1 MNDDI
6 YGNEFQEKSKY
17 IRGNLGGRGLDW
29 EIKPKIYKIY
39 PNCPK
44 TELSKPILEK
54 TNNKLNITEIFEQR
68 RSIRTFQKIPLELKQ
83 ISYLL
88 WASTGIQRIVGN
100 FGFRTAP
107 SAGALYPIETYLLIN
122 NCPALTKGL
131 YHYNI
136 HDHALEQIKEGNCS
150 VLFAKAALDQKMIA
164 LAPISFIWTAIFQRS
179 KWKYNQRAYRYCYLD
194 AGHIASH
201 LSLAAVAMGLG
212 SCQIAA
218 FYDNEINDLL
228 DIDGKEES
236 VLYLS
241 VVGPPK

>member
-1 MNDDI
+1 MNDEEF
-6 YGNEFQEKSKY
+6 GNEFQEKSKY
-17 IRGNLGGRGLDW
+17 IRGNLKGRGLDLN
-29 EIKPKIYKIY
+29 IKSKIYKNY
-39 PNCPK
+39 PNYPK
-44 TELSKPILEK
+44 TILPKPLQEIHN
-54 TNNKLNITEIFEQR
+54 TKLNITEIFKQR
-68 RSIRTFQKIPLELKQ
+68 RSVRVFQEKSIDINQ

-88 WASTGIQRIVGN
+88 WASTGIQKIVGN

-107 SAGALYPIETYLLIN
+107 SAGALYPIETYLVIN
-122 NCPALTKGL
+122 NCQQLDHGI

-136 HDHALEQIKEGNCS
+136 LDHALEQIHEGDYS
-150 VLFAKAALDQKMIA
+150 ISFAKAALDQKMIA

-194 AGHIASH
+194 VGHIAAH
-201 LSLAAVAMGLG
+201 LSLAAVKLNLG

-228 DIDGKEES
+228 SIDGKEES

-241 VVGPPK
+241 VVGSPK

>member
-1 MNDDI
+1 MSNET
-6 YGNEFQEKSKY
+6 YGIEFQEKSKY
-17 IRGNLGGRGLDW
+17 VRGKLTGRGLDW
-29 EIKPKIYKIY
+29 NIRPKIYKNY

-44 TELSKPILEK
+44 VTLPKPITEK
-54 TNNKLNITEIFEQR
+54 NKTELNITEIFKQR
-68 RSIRTFQKIPLELKQ
+68 SSVRVFKEKPIQLEQ

-88 WASTGIQRIVGN
+88 WASTGIQRSFRQ

-122 NCPALTKGL
+122 NCQQLDKGI

-136 HDHALEQIKEGNCS
+136 QEHILEQIKEEDCS
-150 VLFAKAALDQKMIA
+150 VSFAKAALDQRMVS

-179 KWKYNQRAYRYCYLD
+179 KWKYQQRTYRYIYLD
-194 AGHIASH
+194 AGHIAAH
-201 LSLAAVAMGLG
+201 LSLAAIEMGLG

-228 DIDGKEES
+228 SIDGKKES

-241 VVGPPK
+241 VVGVPK

>member
-1 MNDDI
+1 MNDEK

-17 IRGNLGGRGLDW
+17 IRGNLTGRGLEW
-29 EIKPKIYKIY
+29 NIKPKIYKNY
-39 PNCPK
+39 PNSPK
-44 TELSKPILEK
+44 IALPKPFLE
-54 TNNKLNITEIFEQR
+54 NINKQLNIAKVFKKR
-68 RSIRTFQKIPLELKQ
+68 RSIRVFKKEPIEIEQ

-88 WASTGIQRIVGN
+88 WASTGIQRNMGN

-107 SAGALYPIETYLLIN
+107 SAGALYPIETYILIN
-122 NCPALTKGL
+122 NCQQIDPGI

-136 HDHALEQIKEGNCS
+136 KDHSLEQIKEGDNS
-150 VLFAKAALDQKMIA
+150 VSFAKAALDQKMIA

-179 KWKYNQRAYRYCYLD
+179 KWKYKQRAYRYCYLD
-194 AGHIASH
+194 AGHIAAH
-201 LSLAAVAMGLG
+201 LSLAAVALGLG
-212 SCQIAA
+212 SCQVAA

-241 VVGPPK
+241 VVGFRK

>member
-1 MNDDI
+1 MNNET

-17 IRGNLGGRGLDW
+17 IRGNLTGRGLDW
-29 EIKPKIYKIY
+29 NYKPKIYKAY

-44 TELSKPILEK
+44 TVLPRPFLE
-54 TNNKLNITEIFEQR
+54 NINKQLDLTEVFKKR
-68 RSIRTFQKIPLELKQ
+68 KSIRVFKKETIQIDQ

-88 WASTGIQRIVGN
+88 WASTGIRKIDGN
-100 FGFRTAP
+100 LGFRTAP
-107 SAGALYPIETYLLIN
+107 SAGALYHIEKYILIN
-122 NCPALTKGL
+122 NCQQIDPGI

-136 HDHALEQIKEGNCS
+136 QDHALEHLKEGDNS
-150 VLFAKAALDQKMIA
+150 DSFAKASLDQKMIA

-194 AGHIASH
+194 AGHIAAH
-201 LSLAAVAMGLG
+201 LSLAAVRLGLG
-212 SCQIAA
+212 SCQVAA

-241 VVGPPK
+241 VVGIPK